1 MVGAR
6 SKLLAAR
13 ARREAPFRD
22 EKVIVSWNAL
32 AIRAFAEAGAAFA
45 REDYVDLARE
55 SAEFVW
61 SAVRTDDRL
70 LHVYMEGRSKI
81 GGFLDDHAALGNA
94 LLSLH
99 GATLE
104 VRWLEAARWLCE
116 EVLSRFWD
124 EAEGTVF
131 DTAADSERL
140 VMRPRDTMDNATPS
154 GASLAA
160 ELLTRAGHVFDE
172 ERYRSAATRIIDHES
187 AVLERYGP
195 AFGRM
200 LSVLD
205 RALAEP
211 MEVAVV
217 ATGPEDARP
226 LIAAAHGVFH
236 RNLTVVGRL
245 DGETI
250 HGVPLLEGRDL
261 VRGLSAAYVCRRYA
275 CRLPVTDPE
284 AVAAELS
291 GKSAHVR
298 PSVAARGE
306 VP

>member
-1 MVGAR
+1 MLERRMVGAR

-154 GASLAA
+154 GNGLLLQVFAMLFHLTGNA
-160 ELLTRAGHVFDE
+160 EYR
-172 ERYRSAATRIIDHES
+172 ERGEA
-187 AVLERYGP
+187 
-195 AFGRM
+195 
-200 LSVLD
+200 
-205 RALAEP
+205 
-211 MEVAVV
+211 
-217 ATGPEDARP
+217 
-226 LIAAAHGVFH
+226 LIAAFSGELE
-236 RNLTVVGRL
+236 RNALAMPVLMTGQF
-245 DGETI
+245 
-250 HGVPLLEGRDL
+250 LLEDAVQVVITGAEADALARAAWRAPQPNL
-261 VRGLSAAYVCRRYA
+261 VLQRIADTAALPAGHPAKGKTANGAAAYVCRGPV
-275 CRLPVTDPE
+275 CSLPIGDPK
-284 AVAAELS
+284 ALAAEI
-291 GKSAHVR
+291 
-298 PSVAARGE
+298 AR
-306 VP
+306 